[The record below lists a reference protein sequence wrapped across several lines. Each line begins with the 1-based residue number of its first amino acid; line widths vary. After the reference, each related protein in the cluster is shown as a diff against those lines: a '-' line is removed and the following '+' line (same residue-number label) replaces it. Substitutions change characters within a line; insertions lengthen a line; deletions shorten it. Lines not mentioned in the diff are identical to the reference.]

1 MRIFIEQAKALDI
14 EFDYETSVKM
24 AKLFDVGEALTN
36 ERARLDEIGLP
47 TLVHDDLMAKIED
60 EFRMLATKY
69 KCQKAPKR
77 RSPLFLRRLAVQK
90 APCVR
95 IANASNLAPA
105 SSMLVGLTCLA
116 ILPCR

>member
-1 MRIFIEQAKALDI
+1 MRVFIEQAKALDI

-24 AKLFDVGEALTN
+24 ELFDVGEALTN

-69 KCQKAPKR
+69 KCQKA
-77 RSPLFLRRLAVQK
+77 RSDALTAFSSPTSGSEGNLRTHRE
-90 APCVR
+90 CVELGAG
-95 IANASNLAPA
+95 ILD
-105 SSMLVGLTCLA
+105 VG
-116 ILPCR
+116 PG